1 MDNALHAREADC
13 LCNVGKKPGHGALCF
28 LDSAAGPD
36 PCPVACGYLTLC
48 SKGWGPFNWQRL
60 DEPAEL
66 EAHRRGHRGDLAQ
79 LANLVQHRSITNELA
94 DKYNTTPLRIL
105 VQTDNVA
112 GIVGSLK
119 TAH

>member
-1 MDNALHAREADC
+1 MPEKQIAYAMWARSQGMALFVSWTQQ
-13 LCNVGKKPGHGALCF
+13 L
-28 LDSAAGPD
+28 D

-66 EAHRRGHRGDLAQ
+66 EAHRRGHPGELAQ
-79 LANLVQHRSITNELA
+79 LVNLVQHRSITNELA

-105 VQTDNVA
+105 VQTDTVA

-119 TAH
+119 NAH